1 MTCLQRGYQQFTC
14 IYEIYQVKLFS
25 VIVQYIFSKNQ
36 SYEHL
41 AAGHVIYGLSGSP
54 NFPIR
59 LAHEVYNRCLSH
71 QKQQHGVSIYDP
83 CCGTGYLLT
92 TIGLLNHKSIAKI
105 WGSDINVKFTE
116 VAQKNLGLLGTQG
129 LDKREEDLVLLASQ
143 YQKSSH
149 IRALESLDHIREM
162 IADLDHPIDFQVFH
176 RDILSP
182 ITSPGPSFTANIII
196 TDVPY
201 LQLVD
206 WNGAGGIN
214 TLLNNIR
221 VNIDT
226 ESIIAVVHDKRQR
239 IANEF
244 YERIERFKVGKRV
257 IEIFR
262 LRS

>member
-1 MTCLQRGYQQFTC
+1 M
-14 IYEIYQVKLFS
+14 
-25 VIVQYIFSKNQ
+25 QYIFSKDR

-41 AAGHVIYGLSGSP
+41 AAGHVIYGLSGGP

-71 QKQQHGVSIYDP
+71 QKKQDNISIYDP

-92 TIGLLNHKSIAKI
+92 TVGFLNHQSISKI

-116 VAQKNLGLLGTQG
+116 VAQKNLELLGTRG
-129 LDKREEDLVLLASQ
+129 LDKREEELVLLATQ
-143 YQKSSH
+143 YQNTSH
-149 IRALESLDHIREM
+149 VRALQSVDYIREM
-162 IADLDHPIDFQVFH
+162 IADLDHPIGFEVFY

-182 ITSPGPSFTANIII
+182 NTSAGPSFTADIII
-196 TDVPY
+196 TEVPY
-201 LQLVD
+201 LQLVN

-221 VNIDT
+221 VNMDA
-226 ESIIAVVHDKRQR
+226 ESIIAIAHDKRQK
-239 IANEF
+239 ITNEF
-244 YERIERFKVGKRV
+244 YSRIERFKVGKRV
-257 IEIFR
+257 IEIFQ

>member
-1 MTCLQRGYQQFTC
+1 M
-14 IYEIYQVKLFS
+14 
-25 VIVQYIFSKNQ
+25 QYIYSKNQ

-41 AAGHVIYGLSGSP
+41 SAGHVIYGLSGSP

-59 LAHEVYNRCLSH
+59 LAHEVFNRCLSH
-71 QKQQHGVSIYDP
+71 QKKQRVSVYDP

-92 TIGLLNHKSIAKI
+92 TVGLLNPHRIATMR
-105 WGSDINVKFTE
+105 GSDINVNFIE
-116 VAQKNLGLLGTQG
+116 VARKNLGLLGTQG
-129 LDKREEDLVLLASQ
+129 LDKREEELVMLATQ

-149 IRALESLDHIREM
+149 IRALESVDLMREM
-162 IADLDHPIDFQVFH
+162 IADLDHPVDFEIFH

-182 ITSPGPSFTANIII
+182 NTSPGPSFTADIII

-226 ESIIAVVHDKRQR
+226 ESIIAVVHDKRQK

-244 YERIERFKVGKRV
+244 YERIERFKVGKRI

-262 LRS
+262 LRT